1 MLISLMYSLCRDP
14 DAEDEAPSRGMSR
27 KSQQGPQGS
36 ATSNGGAGITFRVR
50 GAGPPGQAPST
61 NQSQDGSVGWL
72 NPSQIEEDEEER
84 MKEELK
90 KAKVRTLSSLPLSL
104 LTNFLFPSS
113 FSSFLCWVNRRSRN
127 SERSSSNGL
136 ERKKN
141 GNNKNSKLKKKNGK
155 PCKKPVLSLPPSPEF
170 LPSSS
175 FLSHRARSG
184 GQAEGIRTKAEAEA
198 LQLSGPSEER
208 EGEDSRAHQPWH

>member
-1 MLISLMYSLCRDP
+1 MYSLCRDP

-90 KAKVRTLSSLPLSL
+90 KAKVRTPLLSTSLFTNQFPFPLLFFFLSL
-104 LTNFLFPSS
+104 L
-113 FSSFLCWVNRRSRN
+113 
-127 SERSSSNGL
+127 
-136 ERKKN
+136 
-141 GNNKNSKLKKKNGK
+141 
-155 PCKKPVLSLPPSPEF
+155 
-170 LPSSS
+170 
-175 FLSHRARSG
+175 
-184 GQAEGIRTKAEAEA
+184 GQ
-198 LQLSGPSEER
+198 
-208 EGEDSRAHQPWH
+208 